1 MPSMPSNPLR
11 LQTPRLELVA
21 ATVEMLQ
28 ADLAGRKEL
37 AEALGAEVPDAW
49 PPVNWERGPIEYLMG
64 WMQKRPDAQG
74 WFAWY
79 CLLLPSPFGRGAGGE
94 GVNEPRK
101 PINPPIQNTLIGG
114 LGFLGP
120 PNAAGETEMGYSLLP
135 DFQCQGHC
143 PEALSALVDWAFSQS
158 ELDMLIIRTAPH
170 HHPSI
175 RVAEKLGFQFVGPG
189 PDPDTIEYALDR
201 AGWIQLRPNIA

>member
-1 MPSMPSNPLR
+1 MPSNPLR

-21 ATVEMLQ
+21 ATAEMLQ

-37 AEALGAEVPDAW
+37 AEALGVDVPDAW

-64 WMQKRPDAQG
+64 WMQKRPDAPG

-79 CLLLPSPFGRGAGGE
+79 CTLLPSTFGRGAGGE
-94 GVNEPRK
+94 GMNELK
-101 PINPPIQNTLIGG
+101 KQSNPPNQNTLIGG

-120 PNAAGETEMGYSLLP
+120 PNAAGETEMGYSLLS
-135 DFQCQGHC
+135 DFHRQGYG
-143 PEALSALVDWAFSQS
+143 PEALSALVDWAFSQPG
-158 ELDMLIIRTAPH
+158 LDMLIIRTAPH
-170 HHPSI
+170 HRPSI
-175 RVAEKLGFQFVGPG
+175 RVAKKLGFQFVGPG